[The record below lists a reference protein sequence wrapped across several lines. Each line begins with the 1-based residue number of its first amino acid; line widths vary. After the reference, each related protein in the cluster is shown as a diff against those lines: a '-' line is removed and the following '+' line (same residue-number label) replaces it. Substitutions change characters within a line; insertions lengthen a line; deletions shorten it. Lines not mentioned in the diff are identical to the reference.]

1 MKNVSLVLRYTKTV
15 KLDVTLSENCEI
27 RDIVI
32 SGDFF
37 AYPEDSVEKLENR
50 IKGCA
55 SRECIEEAFSEL
67 ASVVILGVNVED
79 LKNKIISVYDKC
91 RENLSSKGYFS
102 GDP

>member
-1 MKNVSLVLRYTKTV
+1 LRSISLVLRYTKTV

-37 AYPEDSVEKLENR
+37 AYPEDSVERLENR

-67 ASVVILGVNVED
+67 ASAVVLGVDVED
-79 LKNKIISVYDKC
+79 LKNKIISVYENC
-91 RENLSSKGYFS
+91 RESLSSRV
-102 GDP
+102 